1 MPKLIINDKSNIRQ
15 NISMNFFLDD
25 EIITF
30 KGIKK
35 EIEYVDYGEHTIKAS
50 TLFVKSLEQK
60 INIEKEVTEIEI
72 RFNWKIWLFDL
83 IFWLSITILLFKTL
97 NGETATSK
105 FLFSALTLGVLGNLC
120 LIIGKPLVLKVK
132 EQIKY

>member
-30 KGIKK
+30 KGTKK
-35 EIEYVDYGEHTIKAS
+35 
-50 TLFVKSLEQK
+50 
-60 INIEKEVTEIEI
+60 EIEI
-72 RFNWKIWLFDL
+72 RFNWKNWLFAL

-105 FLFSALTLGVLGNLC
+105 FLFSVLTLGVLGNLC

>member
-30 KGIKK
+30 KGTKK
-35 EIEYVDYGEHTIKAS
+35 EIEYVDYGEHTIKVR
-50 TLFVKSLEQK
+50 TLYFKSSEQK
-60 INIEKEVTEIEI
+60 INIEKEI
-72 RFNWKIWLFDL
+72 RFNWKNWLFAL

-97 NGETATSK
+97 NGEIETSK
-105 FLFSALTLGVLGNLC
+105 FLLSALTLGVLGNLC

-132 EQIKY
+132 E

>member
-30 KGIKK
+30 KGTKK
-35 EIEYVDYGEHTIKAS
+35 EIEYVDYGEHTIKVR
-50 TLFVKSLEQK
+50 TLYFKSSEQK

-72 RFNWKIWLFDL
+72 KQNYRVY
-83 IFWLSITILLFKTL
+83 LLFVCL
-97 NGETATSK
+97 VIISLLGA
-105 FLFSALTLGVLGNLC
+105 FLKIKLKIEANKGFLYMILFVIVMNLYFVFGN
-120 LIIGKPLVLKVK
+120 PLVLKVK
-132 EQIKY
+132 E